1 MTVAYFLKQRTAF
14 IRQFYAT
21 ASAPYLDRLARIEGE
36 QEPWVPGYSEDGE
49 PPFLEEWQEADESL
63 QVLGRSCVSMLA
75 ATLHAYL
82 NSWVKLTGIEVEDS
96 LKSAFKRGW
105 LHGYK
110 AYFARHIRIKF
121 ETGPANLA
129 VLEELV
135 LARNQIQHPTSI
147 ETGSSHYSADDLRKI
162 PHPFFVDER
171 EMELFSASDQG
182 IRAWLLPPSIRVTP
196 GKLAAALS
204 EVEQFC
210 EWLET
215 VEIEPEVP

>member
-21 ASAPYLDRLARIEGE
+21 ASTPYVERLRQIEKGE
-36 QEPWVPGYSEDGE
+36 EPWVPAYSEDGE
-49 PPFLEEWQEADESL
+49 PPFLEEWLEADESL

-82 NSWVKLTGIEVEDS
+82 KSWVELTGIKVDES
-96 LKSAFKRGW
+96 LKPAFKAGW
-105 LHGYK
+105 LNGYK

-135 LARNQIQHPTSI
+135 LARNQIQHPPSI
-147 ETGSSHYSADDLRKI
+147 TTGSSHYSEHDLRKL

-171 EMELFSASDQG
+171 EMSTFSEADEG
-182 IRAWLLPPSIRVTP
+182 IRNWLLPPSIRVTSE
-196 GKLAAALS
+196 KLEAALS

-215 VEIEPEVP
+215 VEIEPEPQ